1 MFSHASDVWSYGVT
15 LWETYSFG
23 QQPYGDMSGAEV
35 APSSR
40 VFVCFVLFFSL
51 SFFFSLLSLIF
62 RDSTYLNYVQATEV
76 VAQGARLPQP
86 TRCPEDIYSLMLR
99 CWSEN
104 PANRPTFAMLV
115 QHFASNAEYDNVK
128 NLLQTVSTEQ
138 TIDGLIDH
146 SGNMLVSDV

>member
-1 MFSHASDVWSYGVT
+1 M
-15 LWETYSFG
+15 
-23 QQPYGDMSGAEV
+23 
-35 APSSR
+35 
-40 VFVCFVLFFSL
+40 
-51 SFFFSLLSLIF
+51 
-62 RDSTYLNYVQATEV
+62 QATEV
-76 VAQGARLPQP
+76 VSQGARLPQP

-138 TIDGLIDH
+138 TLDSVLD
-146 SGNMLVSDV
+146 SSSNMLVSDV